1 MIRIAVSGACGRMG
15 EHVLRVADRDPEAS
29 VVAALEAKG
38 HPSVGREVGSGL
50 QVVDDPDAG
59 LAGADVCIDF
69 SKPEGTLRLLEA
81 AVAHRVALVIG
92 TTGLDADGQKR
103 LRTAARTVPIVV
115 APNFSLGV
123 NVLVGIVEE
132 VARRLR
138 DYHAEVLEIHHAAKV
153 DAPSGTALRLGD
165 AIAEARGLDPARH
178 RVLHREGHTGAREK
192 DAIGIQTLRAG
203 DTVGEHTVYFA
214 GPGERLELT
223 HRALSRENFAAGA
236 LRAAHWAVGR
246 APGLYSM
253 KDVLGD

>member
-1 MIRIAVSGACGRMG
+1 MG
-15 EHVLRVADRDPEAS
+15 KHVLRVVGRDPEAS
-29 VVAALEAKG
+29 VAAALEAKG
-38 HPSVGREVGSGL
+38 HPSIGREVSSGVT
-50 QVVDDPDAG
+50 VVDDPDSA

-69 SKPEGTLRLLEA
+69 SKPEGTARLLEA
-81 AVAHRVALVIG
+81 TVAHKVAVVIG
-92 TTGLDADGQKR
+92 TTGIAAEEQET
-103 LRTAARTVPIVV
+103 LRTAARTIPIVV
-115 APNFSLGV
+115 APNFPLGV
-123 NVLVGIVEE
+123 NVLMEIAAE

-165 AIAEARGLDPARH
+165 VIAEARGLDPEQH
-178 RVLHREGHTGAREK
+178 RVLHREGHTGPRDD

-203 DTVGEHTVYFA
+203 DSVGEHTVYFA

-236 LRAAHWAVGR
+236 VRAAHWLVGR

-253 KDVLGD
+253 KDVLAD